1 VNVAVNP
8 HVRSGFEHR
17 FFMAALIGI
26 FAVVV
31 IGFAKTYY
39 LKVAFGTPA
48 LPWLVHLHGALMTSW
63 FLLFF
68 TQACLISTHRAHWH
82 RRLGVFGALL
92 ALAIVVIGP
101 IVLMHATERAARA
114 ARRPVLHRDLRG
126 RSGDPDRFRDPGRKR
141 HLVAPAQRLAQAADA
156 ARHVQHPPAG
166 HLAHSHQRIG
176 QLRSV
181 LCLRAGAGGRRR
193 HAPSP
198 RAFGWGAPLL
208 IASQTLSFFG
218 ATTHAWRDF
227 VMRLFA

>member
-1 VNVAVNP
+1 MNVAVNP

-101 IVLMHATERAARA
+101 IVLMHATERA
-114 ARRPVLHRDLRG
+114 LHAPHG
-126 RSGDPDRFRDPGRKR
+126 DRFFIVIFGVDLVILTDFAI
-141 HLVAPAQRLAQAADA
+141 LVASAIL
-156 ARHVQHPPAG
+156 
-166 HLAHSHQRIG
+166 L
-176 QLRSV
+176 
-181 LCLRAGAGGRRR
+181 RRR
-193 HAPSP
+193 SDWHK
-198 RAFGWGAPLL
+198 RLMLL
-208 IASQTLSFFG
+208 ATCSILLPAISRIPISASASFALFYACVLVPVAVDG
-218 ATTHAWRDF
+218 
-227 VMRLFA
+227 MRHRRGHSAGEHRF